1 MPTEDLGGIVA
12 TDVMKRGYYRA
23 KGLHLAPGSGLGIR
37 VMSFWF
43 LVGYLEVAQL
53 DQDFLGT

>member
-1 MPTEDLGGIVA
+1 MGGRVA
-12 TDVMKRGYYRA
+12 TDVMKRGYYGA
-23 KGLHLAPGSGLGIR
+23 KGLHLALGSGMGIR
-37 VMSFWF
+37 LMSFWF